1 MLRMT
6 IEGVSFDHLR
16 QTVVVLK
23 DWDGQKLL
31 PIWIGP
37 SEAKSIAIELEGAR
51 PPRPLSHDLLL
62 NCLQLIGGRVT
73 RVVINDLQDST
84 FFATID
90 IDTPQG
96 MKHIDSRPSDA
107 IAVAVRAKCPVF
119 ADGGALDALIEVSEI
134 ASAAAVAMSTGDT
147 GEFVSDDNSESSE
160 SASSPDPDDSGA
172 PSDEINRFKRLIGD
186 LEL

>member
-6 IEGVSFDHLR
+6 IEGVGFDHLR

-23 DWDGQKLL
+23 DWQGVKLL

-37 SEAKSIAIELEGAR
+37 TEARAIQIELEGAQ
-51 PPRPLSHDLLL
+51 PSRPLSHDLLL
-62 NCLQLIGGRVT
+62 SIIASVRGHVS

-96 MKHIDSRPSDA
+96 TRHIDARPSDA
-107 IAVAVRAKCPVF
+107 LAVAVRAKCPVF
-119 ADGGALDALIEVSEI
+119 VDGGALNALVDADEVG
-134 ASAAAVAMSTGDT
+134 AAPET
-147 GEFVSDDNSESSE
+147 SESEPGQNS
-160 SASSPDPDDSGA
+160 DGDD
-172 PSDEINRFKRLIGD
+172 EETTRFRRLLGED
-186 LEL
+186 